1 MDEIILNELKEL
13 KGMLFEQNLLRK
25 EVLNFNEACDYL
37 DISNSHLYKLTSQ
50 KKIPHYCPQG
60 KRLYFNRVELDRWLQ
75 QNRQITMEEI
85 EEHASDY
92 VIKKRRK

>member
-13 KGMLFEQNLLRK
+13 KGMLIEQNLLRK